1 MAKIL
6 QWREWE
12 AQWVSIPDD
21 GTVAGKVGCE
31 PAKVI
36 VYGGHGITDANGV
49 WTTVL
54 PWITCG
60 KPEPDGRPSIVAT
73 PTWDLGPT
81 ATITPT
87 VLGAEVSS
95 RDIRIFSHHLDGSR
109 AKDVPFSWHLIVE
122 MSREP

>member
-1 MAKIL
+1 MARIL

-12 AQWVSIPDD
+12 AQWVEIPDD
-21 GTVAGKVGCE
+21 GMVAGKVGCE
-31 PAKVI
+31 PTKVI
-36 VYGGHGITDANGV
+36 VYGGHGITDGNGV

-60 KPEPDGRPSIVAT
+60 TPEPAGRPSIVAT
-73 PTWDLGPT
+73 PTWDFEPT

-87 VLGAEVSS
+87 VLGAEVSA

-109 AKDVPFSWHLIVE
+109 AKEVPFSWHLIVE